1 MLETHYISSPEIES
15 VGYDPD
21 IKELRVRMRNGKET
35 LLSKIE
41 KETYTELMQSGAK
54 MKFLQKLIDTV

>member
-35 LLSKIE
+35 VLSKIE

-54 MKFLQKLIDTV
+54 MKFLQKLIESV